1 MWVFHYCLKGHR
13 TICIFAVWNKWRLA
27 SWDDKYFQQLSPLAE
42 SWMVLNSDLKCFF
55 LCIWVHPQL
64 QCRYFTAVT
73 DKSTNYASDFKMTA
87 WFHASLLTFYT
98 VGLGW
103 CSEQSLVMYP
113 RPKNPRQ
120 VFVWKIH
127 ALYVGPAVKW
137 IAIKASMVGSVLQ
150 DAIHYSWHQP
160 ALASL
165 NVFPALTQICIQIQ
179 KLCVT

>member
-27 SWDDKYFQQLSPLAE
+27 SWDKCFQQLSPLAE

-73 DKSTNYASDFKMTA
+73 DKSTNYASDFKMIA
-87 WFHASLLTFYT
+87 WFHASFVNFLYCWLRMMLWT
-98 VGLGW
+98 VT
-103 CSEQSLVMYP
+103 CHVPTAQ
-113 RPKNPRQ
+113 NPRQ

-137 IAIKASMVGSVLQ
+137 IAVKASMVGSVL
-150 DAIHYSWHQP
+150 
-160 ALASL
+160 
-165 NVFPALTQICIQIQ
+165 
-179 KLCVT
+179 